1 MTCTRHRILLA
12 VCTRDRTEVL
22 QNCLRSIAKLTEPP
36 ASEVRVLMIDN
47 SQAPEVREA
56 NNAVVNEI
64 RWPWP
69 ITVEHEPELGISFA
83 RNRGLEHALALRTD
97 AIVFLDDDQTVPEDW
112 LTVLVRAWREEG
124 ADAMKS
130 KIVGLSREDFA
141 RHEREGIES
150 LQRQFASSRRDTSI
164 KTLGT
169 GGVLICR
176 RIFDELGLRFDPRFA
191 LTGGGDHDF
200 FNRARLRGAR
210 LAITHETVAFEWWPE
225 SRKNFRAHLRRGFH
239 LGVCSAR
246 LREVEAR
253 STISCLRRGLWFV
266 LSGLLMLPASI
277 WLSPKRRAAAKRI
290 AKGAGLL
297 AGLAGYRF
305 EYYRTAAG

>member
-1 MTCTRHRILLA
+1 MPCPRQKILLA

-36 ASEVRVLMIDN
+36 ASEVRVLVIDN
-47 SQAPEVREA
+47 SQAPAVRED
-56 NNAVVNEI
+56 NKAVVDAI

-69 ITVEHEPELGISFA
+69 IALDYEPETGISFA
-83 RNRGLEHALALRTD
+83 RNRALEHALAFSAD

-112 LTVLVRAWREEG
+112 LTVLIRAWREEG

-130 KIVGLSREDFA
+130 KIVGLSREEFA
-141 RHEREGIES
+141 RHESEGIED
-150 LQRQFASSRRDTSI
+150 LQRQFASSRRDTGI

-169 GGVLICR
+169 GGVLIGR
-176 RIFDELGLRFDPRFA
+176 RIFEELGLRFDPGFA
-191 LTGGGDHDF
+191 LTGGGDHDY

-225 SRKNFRAHLRRGFH
+225 NRRDFRAHLRRGFH

-246 LREVEAR
+246 LRHVENR
-253 STISCLRRGLWFV
+253 SAASCLRRGLWFL
-266 LSGLLMLPASI
+266 LSGFVVLPASM
-277 WLSPKRRAAAKRI
+277 WLPRKRRTTARRI